1 MKVCIDPG
9 HGGTQPGAVGPGGT
23 MEKYI
28 TLSVALKLRDLLEQ
42 KGIDVIMTREADKDV
57 RTRQQPNELQ
67 ARCDVANKA
76 KADYF
81 VSIHCNASDDPK
93 AHGTETWFSA
103 KDAKSIILAN
113 NIQKELVKQIK
124 RANRGVKLGNY
135 YVTNYTKMPAVL
147 VELAFVS
154 NPEEEQLL
162 RSDEFKR
169 KCALGIAN
177 GILVTIGKEPIEEVK
192 KLFNDVTTNH
202 WAYKDIEKL
211 KKLGVVKGDNNNN
224 FNPDK
229 PVTRAEVATMLS
241 RLYDVLK
248 RETK

>member
-28 TLSVALKLRDLLEQ
+28 TLSVALILRDLLKQ
-42 KGIDVIMTREADKDV
+42 KGINVIMTRETDKDV

-76 KADYF
+76 GADYF
-81 VSIHCNASDDPK
+81 VSIHCNASND
-93 AHGTETWFSA
+93 ARAQGTETWYSA
-103 KDAKSIILAN
+103 KDNKSQVLAN
-113 NIQKELVKQIK
+113 NIQRELVKQIQ
-124 RANRGVKLGNY
+124 RANRGVKIGNY
-135 YVTNYTKMPAVL
+135 YVTNSTKMPAVL
-147 VELAFVS
+147 VELAFIS

-177 GILVTIGKEPIEEVK
+177 GILVTIGKEPIDEVK

-248 RETK
+248 REIK

>member
-28 TLSVALKLRDLLEQ
+28 TLSVALKLRDLL
-42 KGIDVIMTREADKDV
+42 KSRGIDVIMTRETDKDV
-57 RTRQQPNELQ
+57 RTAKQPNELQ

-76 KADYF
+76 GADYF

-103 KDAKSIILAN
+103 KDNKSQVLAN
-113 NIQKELVKQIK
+113 NIQRELVKQIQ
-124 RANRGVKLGNY
+124 RANRGVKIGNY
-135 YVTNYTKMPAVL
+135 YVTNSTKMPAVL
-147 VELAFVS
+147 VELAFIS
-154 NPEEEQLL
+154 NPVEEQLL
-162 RSDEFKR
+162 RNDEFKR

-202 WAYKDIEKL
+202 WAYKYIKELYD
-211 KKLGVVKGDNNNN
+211 LGIVQGDNNGN

-229 PVTRAEVATMLS
+229 PATKAEVATMIAK
-241 RLYDVLK
+241 LYEQIK
-248 RETK
+248 GGK

>member
-28 TLSVALKLRDLLEQ
+28 TLSVALILRDLL
-42 KGIDVIMTREADKDV
+42 KSRGIDVIMTRETDKDV

-81 VSIHCNASDDPK
+81 VSIHCNASND
-93 AHGTETWFSA
+93 ARAQGTETWYSA
-103 KDAKSIILAN
+103 KDNKSQVLAN
-113 NIQKELVKQIK
+113 NIQRELVKQIQ
-124 RANRGVKLGNY
+124 RANRGVKIGNY
-135 YVTNYTKMPAVL
+135 YVTNSTKMPAVL
-147 VELAFVS
+147 VELAFIS

-177 GILVTIGKEPIEEVK
+177 GILVTIGKEPIEEEK
-192 KLFNDVTTNH
+192 KLFNDVTTKH

-211 KKLGVVKGDNNNN
+211 SSLGIVKGDANGN
-224 FNPDK
+224 FNPDR
-229 PVTRAEVATMLS
+229 PTTRAEVVAMIA
-241 RLYDVLK
+241 RLYDVIK
-248 RETK
+248 GGK

>member
-28 TLSVALKLRDLLEQ
+28 TLSVALILRDLL
-42 KGIDVIMTREADKDV
+42 KSRGIDVIMTRETDKDV
-57 RTRQQPNELQ
+57 RTRAQQNELQ

-81 VSIHCNASDDPK
+81 VSIHCNASND
-93 AHGTETWFSA
+93 ARAQGTETWYSA
-103 KDAKSIILAN
+103 KDNKSQVLAN
-113 NIQKELVKQIK
+113 NIQRELVKQIQ
-124 RANRGVKLGNY
+124 RANRGVKIGNY
-135 YVTNYTKMPAVL
+135 YVTNSTKMPAVL
-147 VELAFVS
+147 VELAFIS

-177 GILVTIGKEPIEEVK
+177 GILVTIGKEPIEEEK
-192 KLFNDVTTNH
+192 KLFNDVTTKH

-211 KKLGVVKGDNNNN
+211 SSLGIVKGDANGN
-224 FNPDK
+224 FNPDR
-229 PVTRAEVATMLS
+229 PTTRAEVVAMIA
-241 RLYDVLK
+241 RLYDVIK
-248 RETK
+248 GGK